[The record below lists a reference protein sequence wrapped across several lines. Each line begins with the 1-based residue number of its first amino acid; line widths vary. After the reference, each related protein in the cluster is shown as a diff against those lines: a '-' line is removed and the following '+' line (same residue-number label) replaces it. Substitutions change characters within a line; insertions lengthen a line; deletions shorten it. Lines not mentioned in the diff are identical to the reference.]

1 MLFDVQNVSFSSNHL
16 DIVKNVSLQIEK
28 GTVTGILGKSGSGK
42 TTLAKLVSGILVPTG
57 GKVLFEG
64 KDIQTMTKQR
74 NLNFRR
80 RCAFVFQNSAL
91 WANQNILQNLMLP
104 LDLHYRK
111 MTMEE
116 KNMSVQSVCAMV
128 NFTRSLQLRPADL
141 SAGEQKKIA
150 FARAMITG
158 PEILFLDEVIAG
170 LDIKSATTI
179 INLLHSFVENGNTL
193 IYVSHDN
200 SFIREFPGI
209 MHIVDNGELVTTM
222 TDVPDVDKLMD
233 SIEDRENEYTEGEI
247 TIDGIKIKI

>member
-128 NFTRSLQLRPADL
+128 NFTR
-141 SAGEQKKIA
+141 
-150 FARAMITG
+150 
-158 PEILFLDEVIAG
+158 
-170 LDIKSATTI
+170 
-179 INLLHSFVENGNTL
+179 
-193 IYVSHDN
+193 
-200 SFIREFPGI
+200 
-209 MHIVDNGELVTTM
+209 
-222 TDVPDVDKLMD
+222 
-233 SIEDRENEYTEGEI
+233 
-247 TIDGIKIKI
+247 